1 MGCETDNVNNNESS
15 QEIRWIQIESW
26 RLKKNSR
33 QKLDFHN
40 YVGLVDMF
48 RICPIK
54 YLSAV

>member
-40 YVGLVDMF
+40 YVGLVD
-48 RICPIK
+48 ICFVYPP
-54 YLSAV
+54 